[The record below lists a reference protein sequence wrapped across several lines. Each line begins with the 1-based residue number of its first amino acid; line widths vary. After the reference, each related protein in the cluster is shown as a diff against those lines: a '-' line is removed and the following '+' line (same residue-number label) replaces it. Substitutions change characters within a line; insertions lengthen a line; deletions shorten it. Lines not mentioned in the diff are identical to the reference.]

1 MFKKAAIIP
10 TGDELASGIIVDTDS
25 PAVMAELLRLNGNAV
40 ILRAAPVTDSEE
52 AIIGSIRAFAEDG
65 CDLIVLIGGSGG
77 GHRYS
82 PTLGKD
88 FTHSSMET
96 ILSGTCVSELY
107 GKNGHM
113 WSRLLI
119 GYLGDALV
127 FNLPG
132 PYEEALATVRAF
144 GAVYEADET
153 DVERMNRAMASAL
166 EKQYGA

>member
-77 GHRYS
+77 GHRARHAALH
-82 PTLGKD
+82 PRVD
-88 FTHSSMET
+88 
-96 ILSGTCVSELY
+96 CALY
-107 GKNGHM
+107 GRELTRP
-113 WSRLLI
+113 SV
-119 GYLGDALV
+119 DAQQ
-127 FNLPG
+127 PG
-132 PYEEALATVRAF
+132 EFATRAH
-144 GAVYEADET
+144 EILH
-153 DVERMNRAMASAL
+153 RA
-166 EKQYGA
+166 QC